1 MSSNSIKLNHGF
13 EIERIINENDE
24 IEKTVE
30 MKKSRNHRSRRI
42 KTDVNE
48 YRSENTNTNV
58 LKRSPFAKY
67 HTQQDVLTLMHK
79 QKPVSL
85 AKEQD
90 SPAKNLSISRKI
102 SKTSGYRIN
111 SKKKIGTNTITLN
124 NQAISFQDNSPS
136 NYWPGG

>member
-1 MSSNSIKLNHGF
+1 
-13 EIERIINENDE
+13 
-24 IEKTVE
+24 

-67 HTQQDVLTLMHK
+67 HTQQDVLALMNK
-79 QKPVSL
+79 QKPISM
-85 AKEQD
+85 AKD
-90 SPAKNLSISRKI
+90 SNSPAKNLSISRKI
-102 SKTSGYRIN
+102 SKTSGYRIS

-124 NQAISFQDNSPS
+124 NQAISF
-136 NYWPGG
+136 